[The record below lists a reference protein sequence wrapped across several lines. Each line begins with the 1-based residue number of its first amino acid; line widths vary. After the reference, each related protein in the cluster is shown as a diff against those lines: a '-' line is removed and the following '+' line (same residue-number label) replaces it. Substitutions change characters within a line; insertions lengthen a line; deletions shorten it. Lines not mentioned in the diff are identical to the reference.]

1 MAKMIEVGTLLL
13 EEGAPVAIAVPVETH
28 PYLEGWKLVANLSS
42 SILDKKL
49 RDVGWTFF
57 YMAGELTATAFGS
70 DSEKTT
76 RRAVKGVIAKLNPG
90 RFNCLESSRVVAK
103 TMLGLPYVTVAGHA
117 RHIQESLYLFRA
129 KHITGLDQPKLAAVG
144 TELQ

>member
-76 RRAVKGVIAKLNPG
+76 RRAVKGIIAKLNPG
-90 RFNCLESSRVVAK
+90 RFNCLEISRVAAK
-103 TMLGLPYVTVAGHA
+103 SFLGLPYVSVAGHA
-117 RHIQESLYLFRA
+117 RHVQESFCLFYAEQAMEPDRR
-129 KHITGLDQPKLAAVG
+129 KLAVV
-144 TELQ
+144 